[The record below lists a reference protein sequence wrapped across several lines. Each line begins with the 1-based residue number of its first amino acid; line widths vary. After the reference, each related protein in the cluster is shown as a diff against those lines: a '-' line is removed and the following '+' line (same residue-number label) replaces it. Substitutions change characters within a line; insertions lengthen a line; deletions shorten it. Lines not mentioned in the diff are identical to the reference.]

1 MTINAKYNNF
11 IKKSSSYY
19 KMGCLLQK
27 CVNIN
32 NITSIFSV
40 TVCLTLIASAVLNEA
55 SISLKIGGICI
66 KYVKTSILKIG
77 KRWICS

>member
-1 MTINAKYNNF
+1 
-11 IKKSSSYY
+11 
-19 KMGCLLQK
+19 MGCLLQK

-32 NITSIFSV
+32 NITSIFSF
-40 TVCLTLIASAVLNEA
+40 TLIASIVLNET

-77 KRWICS
+77 KR